1 MGATLYETDYYAWTQ
16 EQAERLRRLIRDD
29 RIDAEH
35 LAEEVEDL
43 GQGWLA
49 AAESHV
55 ERILEHFL
63 KIEFS
68 GLEQPVGHWRI
79 GIDTF
84 RIKLEDRTTAAIRRR
99 LQDRLD
105 RRYRVARNRVLN
117 ALGDEVAGL
126 AERLPADCPYD
137 LDRVYDRN
145 WFPSPRP
152 GAQDRN

>member
-1 MGATLYETDYYAWTQ
+1 MGSTLYETDYYAWTQ

-49 AAESHV
+49 GAESCV

-68 GLEQPVGHWRI
+68 GLEQPVGHWRVE
-79 GIDTF
+79 IDTF
-84 RIKLEDRTTAAIRRR
+84 RIKLEDRTTPVICRK
-99 LQDRLD
+99 LQDRLG
-105 RRYRVARNRVLN
+105 RRYRVARNRVFN
-117 ALGDEVAGL
+117 ALRNDVPGIGD
-126 AERLPADCPYD
+126 RLPEDCPYG
-137 LDRVYDRN
+137 LDQVYDRD
-145 WFPSPRP
+145 WFPSPRLK
-152 GAQDRN
+152 A